1 MAERPIISGTL
12 DLTPDVLNAAK
23 KAGPNQNGNYSFKMA
38 VWNND
43 KRTKDTSPH
52 FTGSVTVKDM
62 ADSPR
67 GYASIWDNRND
78 TAPAKAVASAS
89 SSDDLF

>member
-1 MAERPIISGTL
+1 MANRPIISGTL

-23 KAGPNQNGNYSFKMA
+23 KAGPNQNGNYSFKVA
-38 VWNND
+38 VWDND

-62 ADSPR
+62 EDSPR
-67 GYASIWDNRND
+67 GYASIWDNREGGNSV
-78 TAPAKAVASAS
+78 TVKTSAA